1 MRHWAITASYPH
13 GLSSG
18 LATVTRFRVPVSAAG
33 PTVNDAVRSFE
44 RALGRGMPRLTARV
58 AERVRLER
66 ILNLHDVD
74 GMKDVPQIGGMIG
87 WICAGGDLVHPTGL
101 PNVKVVLVERGE
113 ALLFDG
119 HHTVIAYMATGRK
132 YLDQIPH
139 LLVHGDNGHVED
151 AAILAFFGA
160 HAEKLTTSNWRDYVI
175 RWRAPVDRQLCKR
188 LQKNMGELLSSLSEH
203 GLWSDAALGVSARSV
218 APRRN
223 RDADRARQ
231 EVPQPG
237 PSRPT
242 QPVSAVA

>member
-1 MRHWAITASYPH
+1 MRHWTISASYPH
-13 GLSSG
+13 VSSSG
-18 LATVTRFRVPVSAAG
+18 LATVTRFRVPVSVAG
-33 PTVNDAVRSFE
+33 PTANDAVRSFE
-44 RALGRGMPRLTARV
+44 RALGRGMSSLTERV

-87 WICAGGDLVHPTGL
+87 QICAGGDLVHPTGL

-119 HHTVIAYMATGRK
+119 HHTVIAYMATERE

-151 AAILAFFGA
+151 VAILAFFGA
-160 HAEKLTTSNWRDYVI
+160 HAEKLTASNWRDYVI
-175 RWRAPVDRQLCKR
+175 RWRASPDEQLCDR
-188 LQKNMGELLSSLSEH
+188 VQENMGELFDSLSER
-203 GLWSDAALGVSARSV
+203 GLWSEAALGVSPRSV

-223 RDADRARQ
+223 RDADRVRQ

-237 PSRPT
+237 HSRAT